1 MIRQTTTPPSLDTTE
16 LRRQG
21 GFCFTEEFGVV
32 TVTGADAT
40 QFLESQTTNQIKALA
55 DGGGQ
60 LSCLLDRKARPVG
73 CFHIYRDGTEYDL
86 VSERFQIEG
95 ILTHLEKFH
104 FADKVKFDD
113 ISSDTFQILL
123 QGRRSRS
130 LIKGA
135 LQETLSQDFFKR
147 DFSSAQLLGVS
158 ASIYRLILTG
168 EEGFLIVVPRS
179 EAEKFRTVFKQMARK
194 EGVPEVTPEVIEMA
208 RIEGG
213 SPKFKTD
220 FDEENLLPETTL
232 DETSVSYTKGCFQGQ
247 EVLARVRG
255 FGAPTKALVGFVL
268 KPAPQAR
275 FPMDAPIEHAGQTI
289 GIIKS
294 SGTSAFLQKYIAM
307 AMMKREFRVPGK
319 TLSVTID
326 GENFEGTV
334 QLLPFYKPPAPEV
347 EAKKLYDEAL
357 QVFARE
363 TESASDA
370 TAEGSGTPVE
380 DSDSMRLLRETLSL
394 DPLFED
400 AYEALGVILSKRGKL
415 DEAIELMEYLAKLN
429 PDSVMAHTNLSV
441 FYVDKGWKEKAEDE
455 KAISMSIR
463 MRQAAEQMAK
473 EKEAAAAQQESKE
486 EAKQRMEMFSQ
497 VLAIDSEDL
506 LANYGLGDCLIVL
519 GDFAEATKYLKKA
532 LEIKPTHSVA
542 YLALGRAYEGLSD
555 KDSAVSTYE
564 KGIEVAA
571 QRGDMEPLKKM
582 QALKDNLKS

>member
-1 MIRQTTTPPSLDTTE
+1 MKTAQDTTE
-16 LRRQG
+16 LHRLG

-32 TVTGADAT
+32 RVTGADAT
-40 QFLESQTTNQIKALA
+40 QFLESQTTNQVKALN
-55 DGGGQ
+55 DGEGQ

-73 CFHIYRDGTEYDL
+73 CFHIYRDGAEYDI
-86 VSERFQIEG
+86 VSERFQIDG
-95 ILTHLEKFH
+95 ILAHLEKFH

-123 QGRRSRS
+123 LGRRSRS

-135 LQETLSQDFFKR
+135 LEETLSQDFFKR
-147 DFSSAQLLGVS
+147 DFSSTKLLGVS
-158 ASIYRLILTG
+158 ASIYRMTLTG

-179 EAEKFRTVFKQMARK
+179 ETEKFRSVFKQMAQK
-194 EGVPEVTPEVIEMA
+194 EGVPEVTAELIEMA

-232 DETSVSYTKGCFQGQ
+232 DESSVSYTKGCFQGQ

-275 FPMDAPIEHAGQTI
+275 FPMDAAIVHDGQTI
-289 GIIKS
+289 GSIKS
-294 SGTSAFLQKYIAM
+294 SAESKFLQKYIAM

-319 TLSVTID
+319 TLSVTIE
-326 GENFEGTV
+326 GEIFEGTV

-347 EAKKLYDEAL
+347 EAKKLYNEAL
-357 QVFARE
+357 QLFASE
-363 TESASDA
+363 AESSSD
-370 TAEGSGTPVE
+370 TPVE
-380 DSDSMRLLRETLSL
+380 DSDSVRLLREALSL
-394 DPLFED
+394 DPLCED

-429 PDSVMAHTNLSV
+429 PDSVMSHTNLSV
-441 FYVDKGWKEKAEDE
+441 FYVEKGWKEKAEDE

-473 EKEAAAAQQESKE
+473 EKETAAAAQESKE
-486 EAKQRMEMFSQ
+486 EAKQRMEMFRQ

-519 GDFAEATKYLKKA
+519 GDFAEASKYLKKA
-532 LEIKPTHSVA
+532 IDIKPTHSVA

-555 KDSAVSTYE
+555 KESACRTYE
-564 KGIEVAA
+564 KGIEIAA

-582 QALKDNLKS
+582 QALKDNLTSTV